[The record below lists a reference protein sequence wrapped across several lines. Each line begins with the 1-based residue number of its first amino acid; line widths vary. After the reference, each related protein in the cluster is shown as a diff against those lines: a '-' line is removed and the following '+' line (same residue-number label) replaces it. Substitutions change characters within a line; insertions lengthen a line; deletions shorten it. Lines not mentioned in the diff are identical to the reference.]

1 MNSPPLLKTALNYGA
16 LCAVSCFVAFL
27 GMYWAGINPLGTMTT
42 WLDSWIPVV
51 FMVLA
56 TLHYRNRE
64 NQGMITYWQ
73 AFRMGFLTATA
84 CALLYGAMIW
94 IFGTIGDELFLEQ
107 IKQERLNAMELSE
120 SVLKT
125 YVDESAFDQAIE
137 TITNMDMVDVATED
151 IFNKVFGGLLCAF
164 ITAAFTRREPRY
176 TEE

>member
-16 LCAVSCFVAFL
+16 LCAVSCFLVFL

-51 FMVLA
+51 FMILA

-73 AFRMGFLTATA
+73 AFRMGFLTASFG
-84 CALLYGAMIW
+84 ALLYGAMVW
-94 IFGTIGDELFLEQ
+94 IFGTMGDGQFLDL
-107 IKQERLNAMELSE
+107 IRQERLAAMELSE
-120 SVLKT
+120 DMMKNFVG
-125 YVDESAFDQAIE
+125 DSAFEQAVE
-137 TITNMDMVDVATED
+137 NITNMDMADVATED
-151 IFNKVFGGLLCAF
+151 ILNKVFGGLLCAF